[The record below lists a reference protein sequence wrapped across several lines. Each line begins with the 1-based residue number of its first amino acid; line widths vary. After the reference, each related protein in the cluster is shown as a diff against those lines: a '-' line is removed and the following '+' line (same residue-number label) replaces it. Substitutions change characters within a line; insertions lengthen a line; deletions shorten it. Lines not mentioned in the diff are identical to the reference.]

1 MPASTF
7 ALFDEFG
14 SELGLKAHQLETDS
28 LAIYL
33 TNTAVVKATD
43 TTRAAHTVLTADG
56 SAQKTFAGT
65 QSFTETGAGTGVWRL
80 TLPADQVWT
89 ASGAGFT
96 ARYMVLDNTTANKL
110 IGFWDY
116 GSSQAVAAGETLTL
130 DLDANLA
137 VFTLTV

>member
-7 ALFDEFG
+7 AIFDQFG
-14 SELGLKAHQLETDS
+14 SELGLEGHQLETDNM
-28 LAIYL
+28 AVYL
-33 TNTAVVKATD
+33 TNTAVSKAND
-43 TTRAAHTVLTADG
+43 TTRAAHTVLSADG
-56 SAQKTFAGT
+56 SAEKTFAGT
-65 QSFTETGAGTGVWRL
+65 ATWTETGAGTGVWRL
-80 TLPADQVWT
+80 TLPADQTWT

-96 ARYMVLDNTTANKL
+96 FRYMVLDNTTANKL

-116 GSSQAVAAGETLTL
+116 GSSQAVAASETVTL